1 MTRAGMRL
9 RWIPNAITLARLV
22 LALPLLWLLVRGRFF
37 EALCL
42 AVVAGLSDG
51 LDGFLAKRYDWRT
64 ALGGVLDPIADKV
77 MLMACFFGLWWSL
90 QIPGWIVALVFARDL
105 VIVAGAFAWWRV
117 IGTFKPSPSLLSK
130 ANTALQLLLVA
141 VFLGHAVRV
150 AAGLSPVP
158 MVWLQGMVLAVATL
172 TVASGADYVI
182 RYGTRAIRAHRS
194 K

>member
-1 MTRAGMRL
+1 MRL

-117 IGTFKPSPSLLSK
+117 IGTFKPSPSPVSK
-130 ANTALQLLLVA
+130 ANTALQILLVA
-141 VFLGHAVRV
+141 MLLVHAAVRPLPIV
-150 AAGLSPVP
+150 AMQAML
-158 MVWLQGMVLAVATL
+158 LAVAVL